1 MCSQWPEG
9 RANCG
14 EDEELQS
21 TPLAG
26 RLELAHELTAAV
38 DLNGP
43 DREGRA
49 LLEGAQEGGG
59 GAGSG
64 YGVDFHHVPAGYDV
78 TGGEV
83 LEDDSRQGAEVQGV
97 HLHDVPG
104 LTGLIVPGLA
114 NGVRSPR
121 PAFPGGDATPGRLAK
136 EAAPLQGAEDPP
148 NHRGRDLPAGPAQ
161 EDDQLVL
168 PPAVLLTQL

>member
-64 YGVDFHHVPAGYDV
+64 YGVDFHHVPAGYDIA
-78 TGGEV
+78 GGKL
-83 LEDDSRQGAEVQGV
+83 LEDS
-97 HLHDVPG
+97 
-104 LTGLIVPGLA
+104 
-114 NGVRSPR
+114 VRAVR
-121 PAFPGGDATPGRLAK
+121 PAFPGGDRTPGRLAK
-136 EAAPLQGAEDPP
+136 EAAPLHGAEDPS
-148 NHRGRDLPAGPAQ
+148 NHRGRDLPAASAQ
-161 EDDQLVL
+161 EDG
-168 PPAVLLTQL
+168 